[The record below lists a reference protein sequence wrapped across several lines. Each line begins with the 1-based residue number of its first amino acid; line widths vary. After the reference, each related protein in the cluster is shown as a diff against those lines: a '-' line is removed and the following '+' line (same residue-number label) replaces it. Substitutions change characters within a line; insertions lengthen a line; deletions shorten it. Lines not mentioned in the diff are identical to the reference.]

1 MLESIPWGRSASEA
15 YENFHSSLE
24 NRKVFYHISL
34 LCVYI
39 CSIIDAM
46 KINSPTLTHILYIG
60 FPTPRVVLFFKL
72 HPFSIIIQEFSNT
85 WELKMAS
92 IKGVDNSKGSLYLNS
107 CNVLFQYLNS
117 IRYKKNTSPFCEHY
131 TYENCKNLEIRLT
144 WKYRN
149 IANCI
154 SNSHTSSI
162 KVTNEFICQVYWLFG
177 FITTLLHGVICL
189 KYRQSFDL
197 WCDNEKRLWER
208 GRAMQFCY
216 I

>member
-72 HPFSIIIQEFSNT
+72 QLFFYYNSRISNT
-85 WELKMAS
+85 WVLKMAS
-92 IKGVDNSKGSLYLNS
+92 IKGVDNSKGSFYLNS

-131 TYENCKNLEIRLT
+131 TYENCKKTAYYIISCKFLESKLT
-144 WKYRN
+144 WKYKN

-154 SNSHTSSI
+154 SNSHTSS
-162 KVTNEFICQVYWLFG
+162 KKWRMNSFVKFIG
-177 FITTLLHGVICL
+177 FLDLSLL
-189 KYRQSFDL
+189 
-197 WCDNEKRLWER
+197 
-208 GRAMQFCY
+208 
-216 I
+216 